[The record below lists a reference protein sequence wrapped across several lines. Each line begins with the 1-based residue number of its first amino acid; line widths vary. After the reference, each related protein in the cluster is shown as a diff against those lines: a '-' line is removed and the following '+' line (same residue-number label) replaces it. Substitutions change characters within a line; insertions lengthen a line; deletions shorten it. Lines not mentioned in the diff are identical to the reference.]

1 MRQRIKLPAPQV
13 SGGFIQDTLTMAAGR
28 KRPSIAMLAY
38 TGLIVTVSGYFI
50 FASVQGEFGLFR
62 RIQIEAEL
70 TELQQ
75 VSAQLEQN
83 VSDMR
88 NKTKRLSDS
97 YLDLDLLDEQAREVL
112 GYLRA
117 DEIVIR

>member
-1 MRQRIKLPAPQV
+1 
-13 SGGFIQDTLTMAAGR
+13 MAAGR

-75 VSAQLEQN
+75 VSAQLEQD

>member
-1 MRQRIKLPAPQV
+1 
-13 SGGFIQDTLTMAAGR
+13 
-28 KRPSIAMLAY
+28 MLAY